1 MKLTQEIRPD
11 GVYRLALEGPLDI
24 AGSAHVDLPFADA
37 AQKQSKIVVDL
48 SGVDFLASIGV
59 RVLVKTAKAVAE
71 RGGRMATYGA
81 QEAPRKV
88 FESTGTDKIV
98 MLVADEDAALAY
110 VTR

>member
-1 MKLTQEIRPD
+1 MKLTQEIMPD

-24 AGSAHVDLPFADA
+24 AGAAHVDLPFADA
-37 AQKQSKIVVDL
+37 AQKQSKLIVDI

-81 QEAPRKV
+81 QAAPKKV
-88 FESTGTDKIV
+88 LDSTGTDKIV
-98 MLVADEDAALAY
+98 IRGEDQDAALAH
-110 VTR
+110 VNR